1 MKSKVKVALIA
12 MLVTGCATDRV
23 QDKTNLNLLGT
34 TAAKCIVDAAKVL
47 DDGIS
52 PADTVAIGVMSKCQ
66 NEIDAY
72 DNVRLPAG
80 AGYNVYATTV
90 WNNRHTGWSRQITSI
105 VLESRAAKKSK

>member
-1 MKSKVKVALIA
+1 MKNKVKIVLIV
-12 MLVTGCATDRV
+12 LFVSGCATDRV
-23 QDKTNLNLLGT
+23 QDKSNMNLLGAN
-34 TAAKCIVDAAKVL
+34 AAKCIVDASKVL

-80 AGYNVYATTV
+80 AGFNVYATAV
-90 WNNRHTGWSRQITSI
+90 WNNRNIGWSKQITSI